1 MTRNQRIEGV
11 EEDGVRV
18 SMRVSTVIPWDELAD
33 AAIDNLCDDYDIPRD
48 AVEEKTVE
56 ESGK

>member
-18 SMRVSTVIPWDELAD
+18 SMRVETVVPWDELAD
-33 AAIDNLCDDYDIPRD
+33 CVVEQLCDDYDIPESVVQQKVAD
-48 AVEEKTVE
+48 ASEK
-56 ESGK
+56 